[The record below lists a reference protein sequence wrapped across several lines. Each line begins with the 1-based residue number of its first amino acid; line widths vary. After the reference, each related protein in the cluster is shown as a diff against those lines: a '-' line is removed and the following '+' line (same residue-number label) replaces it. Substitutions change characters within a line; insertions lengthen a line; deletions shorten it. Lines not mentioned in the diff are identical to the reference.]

1 MYKFNVPL
9 HLNDNY
15 KKDKKGVKKIIITRE
30 IDKQAEENPF

>member
-9 HLNDNY
+9 HLNEQLQERQ
-15 KKDKKGVKKIIITRE
+15 KRCKKIIITRE